1 MMKKILIVEDDELIA
16 NLEKDYLTANSF
28 EVDIA
33 ADGRQGMKKFM
44 ERCYDLLV
52 LDVMLPEM
60 DGFEICRIVRRESD
74 VPIIMLT
81 ARKEDIDKIRGL
93 GLGADD
99 YMVKPFS
106 PAEMV
111 ARVKAHIA
119 IHQRLKNNTVAEDE
133 ERDICIRDMRIIPSS
148 RRVFMG
154 DKEIRLVNKEYELL
168 LFMAENPDMVLSK
181 SMIYNHVWGM
191 DALTDTSTVT
201 VHIKRLREKI
211 EKDPS
216 NPTYIETIWGAG
228 YRMKAD

>member
-1 MMKKILIVEDDELIA
+1 MKKILIVEDDELIA

-99 YMVKPFS
+99 NMVKPFS

>member
-1 MMKKILIVEDDELIA
+1 MKRILIIEDDELIA
-16 NLEKDYLTANSF
+16 NLEKDYLTANDF
-28 EVDIA
+28 EVSVA
-33 ADGRQGMKKFM
+33 MDGRAGMEKFM
-44 ERCYDLLV
+44 EGHYDLLV
-52 LDVMLPEM
+52 LDVMLPGM

-119 IHQRLKNNTVAEDE
+119 IHERLKNSTVVQQDE
-133 ERDICIRDMRIIPSS
+133 KTIQIKDLRIITGS
-148 RRVFMG
+148 RRVFIG
-154 DKEIRLVNKEYELL
+154 EKEIKLVNKEYELL

-181 SMIYNHVWGM
+181 NMIYNHVWGM

-211 EKDPS
+211 EKDQNDPQ
-216 NPTYIETIWGAG
+216 YIETIWGAG

>member
-1 MMKKILIVEDDELIA
+1 MKKILIVEDDELIA

-148 RRVFMG
+148 RRVFVG
-154 DKEIRLVNKEYELL
+154 EKEIRLVNKEYELL